1 MGEARTQHRHGQ
13 HQLPQRHYGPRR
25 DQHGPQTADPRVA
38 EHVEPVANVE
48 EISTNSKLLNMQF
61 LYQQ

>member
-1 MGEARTQHRHGQ
+1 MGEDRTQHRHGQ

-38 EHVEPVANVE
+38 EHVERVANVE
-48 EISTNSKLLNMQF
+48 EISTNS
-61 LYQQ
+61 